1 MKHLFTNLCA
11 KALFITVLYPSVV
24 LADELLRD
32 DFDRFN
38 NQTWGAPP
46 VDAKIVFRNQLNQ
59 TDGALHMSPPAG
71 GSHIISDEMFRE
83 ASMEFE
89 VKVNTLSSDSTIYYY
104 FGFHNT
110 QPWTNDLLW
119 LVVQDGAIK
128 IQARENGGP
137 FFERQIG
144 EMPAGKWV
152 KFAIL
157 RNGKDVTVKMDGK
170 TVAEFSAPEVS
181 DRPMSAFFGANTL
194 SGSTRADLQVDSVQ
208 VNGDLALQAVVLR
221 EAREVGEEEKQLVA
235 KDENISGEGWQITK
249 KDGFLT
255 FSTPEVFYSF
265 SIQEG
270 ITWKKIDRITSEKA
284 VAGLQSDSASPI
296 YALRVG
302 DQEIDSRDLPLSKI
316 TLDPTRPRIE
326 IVQFDPVKGIAVEFS
341 AELRDDASLALSLQ
355 ITNRG
360 NAELPVLA
368 TFPIVQNVQIDGELK
383 DLNYFFPWRGGLM
396 GSVACNLATEYGGL
410 GWMQVMAAF
419 NPKVRSGIFF
429 FPEDSTGMIKGL
441 MIKKTF
447 KDSENKVNFSEI
459 LYPGDMT
466 GLNLAPSDGVGMA
479 CYYMR
484 ENLASGSTF
493 SLPTTRL
500 KAYAGDWR
508 EPLNEYVA
516 WTKSWLQPLD
526 VPRWFKESYT
536 FLNQHPQSYYD
547 KEKKNYKGA
556 EALQGSENVVQWA
569 FWESL
574 KVPHV
579 GPHYN
584 YHPEYQPGDFVPSIA
599 RGGLDSFKKEI
610 DAYRQKRARFTP
622 YINYRFC
629 LRASEV
635 GTKHEDWAAIREPG
649 GDYTWPP
656 FPPENLNMCF
666 YESDKWPAFIAE
678 TCKRLVSE
686 TGIDGIY
693 LDELPLQYPC
703 YNPSHEHAKRGESTS
718 TADMAR
724 NLTMVRNAM
733 KEANPEAILMTE
745 HAGSDYMSQF
755 IDGSWDQTFCQAFP
769 FAEQYFDS
777 NRLVY
782 FRFCFPSFKLAE
794 WGMSKHHVNRYF
806 FNGMG
811 WDFGA
816 GDRALSRVL
825 ANTLKENGD
834 AISTLTPQPLV
845 PTTHPKLL
853 VNRFDATDKIVYTFY
868 NVDEKPLTGFILEQP
883 PFAGHY
889 VELVE
894 DVEIEASPSGKLSL
908 SIPPETVKAVALL
921 KNILKAS
928 VSGGKVAV
936 SVPDDFRQAELRVYP
951 DLDDSQLLSSKGVKI
966 ELREGQAEFAID
978 QRFAA
983 RPRRLILKLRLNGHL
998 LDESILDI
1006 PSISAVNK

>member
-1 MKHLFTNLCA
+1 MLKSSVITAILFLFLYQGL
-11 KALFITVLYPSVV
+11 ALGE
-24 LADELLRD
+24 ELLRD
-32 DFDRFN
+32 DFDRY
-38 NQTWGAPP
+38 
-46 VDAKIVFRNQLNQ
+46 DAKRWGSKPISADLIFRNQLNQ
-59 TDGALHMSPPAG
+59 TDGSLRINPHEG
-71 GSHIISDEMFRE
+71 GSHVVSDDMFRE
-83 ASMEFE
+83 ASIEFE
-89 VKVNTLSSDSTIYYY
+89 VKVKTLSSDSTIFYY

-110 QPWTNDLLW
+110 QPWTQDLLW
-119 LVVQDGAIK
+119 LVVQDSLIK
-128 IQARENGGP
+128 IQTRENGGP
-137 FFERQIG
+137 FFERKIG

-157 RNGKDVTVKMDGK
+157 RNGKQVTVKMDGK
-170 TVAEFSAPEVS
+170 TVAEFSSPEVS

-194 SGSTRADLQVDSVQ
+194 RGGASADLQVDGVE
-208 VNGDLALQAVVLR
+208 VTGDASLQAGPPRQSRQL
-221 EAREVGEEEKQLVA
+221 GEEEIQLA
-235 KDENISGEGWQITK
+235 SKRKSFSGSLWQTAM
-249 KDGFLT
+249 KDGLIT
-255 FSTPEVFYSF
+255 LSSPKASYTLSVK
-265 SIQEG
+265 EG
-270 ITWKKIDRITSEKA
+270 VTLRAIDRITPERVIPGMKA
-284 VAGLQSDSASPI
+284 DSVAPL
-296 YALRVG
+296 YMVKVG
-302 DQEIDSRDLPLSKI
+302 DQEIDSRDLSLKRVALSA
-316 TLDPTRPRIE
+316 DRPRVE
-326 IVQFDPVKGIAVEFS
+326 IVQLDSQTGVEAEFS
-341 AELRDDASLALSLQ
+341 AELSDGSSLVLSLKL
-355 ITNRG
+355 TNRRDSAQRFG
-360 NAELPVLA
+360 P
-368 TFPIVQNVQIDGELK
+368 TFPILQNIEIAGDLEG
-383 DLNYFFPWRGGLM
+383 LNYFFPWRGGLM

-429 FPEDSTGMIKGL
+429 FPEDNTGMIKGL
-441 MIKKTF
+441 MIKKAVKGST
-447 KDSENKVNFSEI
+447 DRLNFNEI
-459 LYPGDMT
+459 LYPAEMP
-466 GLNLAPSDGVGMA
+466 GLNLASTNGLGMA
-479 CYYMR
+479 IYYKSR
-484 ENLASGSTF
+484 NLSPGEVMV
-493 SLPTTRL
+493 LPPTRL
-500 KAYAGDWR
+500 KAYSGDWR
-508 EPLNEYVA
+508 EPLNEYVD
-516 WTKSWLQPLD
+516 WTKSWHRPLD
-526 VPRWFKESYT
+526 VPRWFKDSFT
-536 FLNQHPQSYYD
+536 AVNQHPQSYFD
-547 KEKKNYKGA
+547 KEKKRYIGA
-556 EALQGSENVVQWA
+556 LALEGSEHVVQWA

-584 YHPEYQPGDFVPSIA
+584 GHPEYQPGDFLPSIA

-610 DAYRQKRARFTP
+610 DAYRQKGARATP

-666 YESDKWPAFIAE
+666 FESDKWPAFIAE

-686 TGIDGIY
+686 AGIDGIY
-693 LDELPLQYPC
+693 LDELCLQYPC
-703 YNPSHEHAKRGESTS
+703 YNPSHEHTKRGESTS
-718 TADMAR
+718 TADLAR

-755 IDGSWDQTFCQAFP
+755 VDGSWDQTFCQAFP

-782 FRFCFPSFKLAE
+782 FRFCFPSFKLME

-811 WDFGA
+811 WDFGT

-845 PTTHPKLL
+845 PTSHPELL
-853 VNRFDATDKIVYTFY
+853 VNRFDAKDKIVYTFY
-868 NVDEKPLTGFILEQP
+868 NVHDKPLTGFILEQP

-889 VELVE
+889 VELVD
-894 DVEIEASPSGKLSL
+894 DVEIKSENSGKPELR
-908 SIPPETVKAVALL
+908 IRPETVKAVVLL
-921 KNILKAS
+921 KNVLKAS
-928 VSGGKVAV
+928 VLGEKVTV
-936 SVPDDFRQAELRVYP
+936 SIPNGLGQAELRVYA

-983 RPRRLILKLRLNGHL
+983 RPRRLILKLRRNGHL
-998 LDESILDI
+998 LDEIILDI